1 MADLANEGRGGA
13 VGGQLAA
20 RERAGEG
27 SGVTGPRGQHLGVR
41 GAPLLWDSGT
51 VSPAA
56 ARYCVPSAE
65 LTGPAHHSQ
74 QPRPCRRPTRGLERP
89 LGP

>member
-20 RERAGEG
+20 REREGEG
-27 SGVTGPRGQHLGVR
+27 SGVTGPRGQHLGVLVS
-41 GAPLLWDSGT
+41 PLLRDSGT

-56 ARYCVPSAE
+56 APYCVPSGRAHRP
-65 LTGPAHHSQ
+65 GPSLPGASTL
-74 QPRPCRRPTRGLERP
+74 PPTR
-89 LGP
+89 